1 MMAMGVMGVLLS
13 DRREQAPRVQDVLTE
28 YGDLIL
34 CRSGVHDPAKARGLI
49 TLMVEAPEKDIDAL
63 AVKLEGISGV
73 EVSIAFF

>member
-1 MMAMGVMGVLLS
+1 MMVMGVMGVLLS

>member
-1 MMAMGVMGVLLS
+1 MMVMGVMGVLLS

-63 AVKLEGISGV
+63 AVELEDISGV

>member
-1 MMAMGVMGVLLS
+1 MMVMGVMGVLLS

-49 TLMVEAPEKDIDAL
+49 TLMVEAPENDIDAL
-63 AVKLEGISGV
+63 AVELEDISGV